1 MGKIERALLVA
12 LFLVPALSLGRF
24 WPLSS
29 ALPNGLT
36 LLTGVLLLVASL
48 AAAGRREKL
57 PFSHAVLLPVLIA
70 IPLFISQLFVD
81 AAIVVSFR
89 WAMVTLLVSAAV
101 IIGGSSV
108 YFDFGREYMV
118 WLLCRGLVVGGI
130 LYAVIALLLH
140 YGVIGAISGVFS
152 PDAGRLEGPWGQ
164 PNLTT
169 STLWLALFAGVYVT
183 CRDNQKLTGLLMLS
197 VLVGWVMALAASR
210 LNYLFIPL
218 ALGLALYASL
228 RKEPVIVSQGR
239 RLAGVALVVSFSLL
253 VVPFISEPLEN
264 RLADAGWIEAS
275 PGVSLAER
283 EVTDQPR
290 LIEHAKILS
299 ALPDRSVGEWL
310 VGNGFGRY
318 GVFSFNQPV
327 TPIGEAGG
335 QGAWTHSHNLFS
347 MVFIEAGLVGLV
359 VMMGIVILLIQR
371 LWRSRSEDWCMP
383 VAGVMGTIFMHSMV
397 EYPLWYPWYFVVGL
411 LFTLPLFKVSSIP
424 LTSRWLQYAT
434 ATMLVVVTL
443 ASAWN
448 MGNQVVAITSIAAK
462 QEHDQGSYRKMTL
475 LANDSFLGP
484 YAILAKY
491 RRFSPE
497 ARNLEWQLEEA
508 RRMVN
513 WRSLDVVKV
522 REATLLMMLGNIDEA
537 CSTIEETATRYPA
550 SAPIL
555 IEKAVRIERINM
567 PEIARFADC
576 AEKGLKVWGED
587 LESMGQKNARRIQSI
602 RAE

>member
-12 LFLVPALSLGRF
+12 LFLVPTLSLGRF

-36 LLTGVLLLVASL
+36 LLTGALLLVASL
-48 AAAGRREKL
+48 VAAGRREKL

-70 IPLFISQLFVD
+70 ISLFISQLFVD

-101 IIGGSSV
+101 IVGGSSV
-108 YFDFGREYMV
+108 YFDCGREYMV

-140 YGVIGAISGVFS
+140 YGAIGAISGVFS

-169 STLWLALFAGVYVT
+169 STLWLALFAGVYLA
-183 CRDNQKLTGLLMLS
+183 CRNEQRFGGLLAFS
-197 VLVGWVMALAASR
+197 VFIGWVMALAASR

-218 ALGLALYASL
+218 ALGLALYAVL
-228 RKEPVIVSQGR
+228 QKEAPIVRQGKQ
-239 RLAGVALVVSFSLL
+239 LGGVALVVCLCLL
-253 VVPFISEPLEN
+253 VVPVVSAPLEMQ
-264 RLADAGWIEAS
+264 LADAGWIKS
-275 PGVSLAER
+275 PSGVSLAER
-283 EVTDQPR
+283 EIADQPR
-290 LIEHAKILS
+290 LIEHAKILN
-299 ALPDRSVGEWL
+299 ALPALSAGEWL
-310 VGNGFGRY
+310 VGSGFGQY
-318 GVFSFNQPV
+318 GVFSFEQAV
-327 TPIGEAGG
+327 TPLGQAGG

-347 MVFIEAGLVGLV
+347 MVFIEMGLVGLLV
-359 VMMGIVILLIQR
+359 TVGLVALLLRQ
-371 LWRSRSEDWCMP
+371 LWRSRSEDWCVP
-383 VAGVMGTIFMHSMV
+383 VAGVMGTIFLHSMV
-397 EYPLWYPWYFVVGL
+397 EYPLWYPWYLVVSL
-411 LFTLPLFKVSSIP
+411 LFVLPLFKVSSISV
-424 LTSRWLQYAT
+424 TSRWLQYAT
-434 ATMLVVVTL
+434 ATLFLAVTL
-443 ASAWN
+443 VSAWN
-448 MGNQVVAITSIAAK
+448 LGSQTVSITSIAAK
-462 QEHDQGSYRKMTL
+462 QEISREDYRQMTL

-497 ARNLEWQLEEA
+497 ARNLEWQLKEA
-508 RRMVN
+508 RRMAG
-513 WRSLDVVKV
+513 WRPLDVVKV
-522 REATLLMMLGNIDEA
+522 REATLLMMLGNMDEA
-537 CSTIEETATRYPA
+537 CAIIEETAAHYPA

-576 AEKGLKVWGED
+576 AERGLKVWGED
-587 LESMGQKNARRIQSI
+587 LESMRRKNERRIQSMQ
-602 RAE
+602 AD